1 MSLTLR
7 KIKNT
12 NFESLYKRF
21 LLDEGLTR
29 SNYETMLELAI
40 VFLNSAELAVQKLGY
55 RIVVIYTNRTRDYA
69 PLYEVALNK
78 GLYPVAKLIDSH
90 HLKEE
95 ERTFFTE
102 FNASFIESYKEN
114 TIYFHRTNF

>member
-29 SNYETMLELAI
+29 SDYETMLELAI
-40 VFLNSAELAVQKLGY
+40 VF
-55 RIVVIYTNRTRDYA
+55 
-69 PLYEVALNK
+69 
-78 GLYPVAKLIDSH
+78 
-90 HLKEE
+90 
-95 ERTFFTE
+95 
-102 FNASFIESYKEN
+102 
-114 TIYFHRTNF
+114 